1 MDSEFYNAFATPS
14 SPAAIAQAMNLEN
27 ETGTTQKPPKL
38 MSIEEYYG
46 WKDRFENWVQANHL
60 RSWECILEKY
70 TLPRTE
76 LQVVKQ
82 ISEFSE
88 QERAMYRAEKMMISL
103 LQQAIKED
111 IFILLQHDKTAKS
124 IWDDLKVKFEG
135 SESMIKSKK
144 ALLKKE
150 FDLFCSLPGE
160 DTKKLIERYCHLVRS
175 LSMLGVDKARE
186 EYVDKLADALPQK
199 EWGTYL
205 MILKNTGVYDRLTIG
220 QFIEKIESQDLEQ
233 QKIARMN
240 NPSGQQDVKMYY
252 KGSIPVSEAEISP
265 KIQTAFSAGDS
276 SDKVDQGSNKS
287 SSGFSSFPSVN
298 PKETNT
304 SFQSQSTKTGNGYI
318 IQCNLALNLPE
329 GQSFSEDTAKDH
341 MALLGS
347 VLLSY
352 EGLVA
357 GRIGNPMLT
366 KEDYD
371 QIDAEEMELMDI
383 KWCLASVLR
392 RAEKEKGH
400 FKRECNGREASGAQ
414 NPFGK
419 DDYYRKAIYQQ
430 VGQSQDP
437 QTAHGRKI
445 EDPKRACLVDF
456 SWSDYISS
464 EATAARIIDQDD
476 EKLPEG
482 FSWDM
487 FVDKKGEFKAFIAK
501 IVREPDLFAT
511 WMKSIGVNVSS
522 EDEKSVSSE
531 SSDSI
536 DKLSKYSGDVSES
549 SDVVLQGSD
558 ESLSSSDES
567 VQNEVVSE
575 KAVVFDKTP
584 SDSGIS
590 DADSEKSVEFDQS
603 PDHSSSDD
611 EEEEHIDVAKSHLS
625 PESFHFYFADRMEKL
640 KEKRAAKVQQA
651 ESEGDIQNAE
661 SVAEKIT
668 EVVKEE
674 EKVIEVEK
682 VVEVIKTIEVEK
694 IVEVVKPCEKCLEAS
709 IDDIIDEYEK
719 KKEQLLF
726 NFNYVKESYDV
737 LNKTVT
743 GLQTT
748 NSEREQ
754 ALTMMNATLMSKQKA
769 INFYIEES
777 AKWKQELETEKI
789 ENERIRRLLLSYT
802 TSDYLIDR
810 VYPTVAGLEAFQD
823 EKPNK
828 KQDCGKKTTVSYNK
842 CPPPIWDGYSPRKPN
857 EEQLEKAVNIK
868 LKTDTTDVLPDNIDV
883 TFTSSDTDHESVL
896 IKKVVDQVLDTDEE
910 SELKSGSGKSK
921 LSVNSQNSSEKRSYS
936 KEFLLSKADLN
947 DETFEVVYTLNGSD
961 KLYYNKEFP
970 IMSIKTELINKTFK
984 LVEVNIP
991 ELKVLKSF
999 EKSKKYTSRVQQRLN
1014 KKKGYNSGPGFPKK
1028 PSQNCSYK
1036 KKVLGFI
1043 PPKNDKNM
1051 KNSKIKSEFVSGGS
1065 SEEEQQKPFWRQ
1077 SNKEFLAERR
1087 KNGDDICY
1095 LRETRTCY
1103 RCNEA
1108 GHIAWNCSKNAQSKQ
1123 GVSQKLKEKVV
1134 YVDTPT
1140 NGSKIF
1146 ENSKFEIGECSEKN
1160 FYKKKGK
1167 DNQVWVAKK
1176 SEVNVGDESGSTKP
1190 EEPQAKKKISVND
1203 EEFPSLKFE
1212 EVEKKVGKTEIS
1224 DQFYKEKDE
1233 FDVEKTFNGNVKKI
1247 FGKMLSGRAKGVK
1260 DFYATKKATY
1270 NPTAQELKAIKSEKT
1285 WLEVCFP

>member
-1 MDSEFYNAFATPS
+1 MNSEFYNAFATS
-14 SPAAIAQAMNLEN
+14 TTPAAIAQAMNLEN

-76 LQVVKQ
+76 LQVIKQ

-111 IFILLQHDKTAKS
+111 TFILLQHDKTAKS
-124 IWDDLKVKFEG
+124 IWDALKVKFEG

-175 LSMLGVDKARE
+175 LSMLGVEKGRE
-186 EYVDKLADALPQK
+186 EWVDKLADALPQK

-205 MILKNTGVYDRLTIG
+205 MILKNTGVYDKLTIG

-252 KGSIPVSEAEISP
+252 KGSIPVSEAERSP

-276 SDKVDQGSNKS
+276 SEKVDQGSNNS

-304 SFQSQSTKTGNGYI
+304 SFQSQSTKTGNGYV
-318 IQCNLALNLPE
+318 IQCNIALNLPE
-329 GQSFSEDTAKDH
+329 GQSFSEDTGKDH

-371 QIDAEEMELMDI
+371 QTDAEEMELMDI

-392 RAEKEKGH
+392 RAEKFKTITGRNDFLDAHVSTLGFDKSKVTCFRCREKGH
-400 FKRECNGREASGAQ
+400 FKRECKGREASGAQ

-430 VGQSQDP
+430 VGQSQEP
-437 QTAHGRKI
+437 QTAHRRKI
-445 EDPKRACLVDF
+445 EDSKRACVVDF

-464 EATAARIIDQDD
+464 EATTEHVIDQND

-487 FVDKKGEFKAFIAK
+487 FVDEKGGFKAFIAK
-501 IVREPDLFAT
+501 IVREPNLFAT
-511 WMKSIGVNVSS
+511 WMRSIGENVSS
-522 EDEKSVSSE
+522 GDEKSVSSDE
-531 SSDSI
+531 SSDST
-536 DKLSKYSGDVSES
+536 DRLSEHSEDVS
-549 SDVVLQGSD
+549 D
-558 ESLSSSDES
+558 SSDEI
-567 VQNEVVSE
+567 VQDETVQE
-575 KAVVFDKTP
+575 QDVVFDKTP
-584 SDSGIS
+584 SDSSVS
-590 DADSEKSVEFDQS
+590 DADSEKSVQFDQS

-611 EEEEHIDVAKSHLS
+611 EEEKHINIAKSHMS
-625 PESFHFYFADRMEKL
+625 PESFHFYFAERMEEL
-640 KEKRAAKVQQA
+640 KEKQAAKEQQS
-651 ESEGDIQNAE
+651 ESEGDVQNAE
-661 SVAEKIT
+661 NIAEKIS
-668 EVVKEE
+668 EVVKEV

-682 VVEVIKTIEVEK
+682 VVEVIKTVEVEK
-694 IVEVVKPCEKCLEAS
+694 IIEVVKPCEKCLKACKECAAK
-709 IDDIIDEYEK
+709 DDIIAEYEK

-726 NFNYVKESYDV
+726 NLNYVKESYDV

-743 GLQTT
+743 GLQKT

-789 ENERIRRLLLSYT
+789 ENERIRRLLLSYS

-810 VYPTVAGLEAFQD
+810 VYPTVAGMEVFQD
-823 EKPNK
+823 EKPKEK
-828 KQDCGKKTTVSYNK
+828 KDCGKKTTVSYNK

-857 EEQLEKAVNIK
+857 EEQLAKAVNIK
-868 LKTDTTDVLPDNIDV
+868 LKTDTTDVLPENIDV
-883 TFTSSDTDHESVL
+883 TFTSSDTDHESEI

-910 SELKSGSGKSK
+910 
-921 LSVNSQNSSEKRSYS
+921 
-936 KEFLLSKADLN
+936 
-947 DETFEVVYTLNGSD
+947 T
-961 KLYYNKEFP
+961 
-970 IMSIKTELINKTFK
+970 
-984 LVEVNIP
+984 
-991 ELKVLKSF
+991 
-999 EKSKKYTSRVQQRLN
+999 
-1014 KKKGYNSGPGFPKK
+1014 
-1028 PSQNCSYK
+1028 
-1036 KKVLGFI
+1036 
-1043 PPKNDKNM
+1043 
-1051 KNSKIKSEFVSGGS
+1051 
-1065 SEEEQQKPFWRQ
+1065 
-1077 SNKEFLAERR
+1077 
-1087 KNGDDICY
+1087 
-1095 LRETRTCY
+1095 
-1103 RCNEA
+1103 
-1108 GHIAWNCSKNAQSKQ
+1108 
-1123 GVSQKLKEKVV
+1123 
-1134 YVDTPT
+1134 
-1140 NGSKIF
+1140 
-1146 ENSKFEIGECSEKN
+1146 
-1160 FYKKKGK
+1160 
-1167 DNQVWVAKK
+1167 
-1176 SEVNVGDESGSTKP
+1176 
-1190 EEPQAKKKISVND
+1190 
-1203 EEFPSLKFE
+1203 
-1212 EVEKKVGKTEIS
+1212 
-1224 DQFYKEKDE
+1224 
-1233 FDVEKTFNGNVKKI
+1233 
-1247 FGKMLSGRAKGVK
+1247 
-1260 DFYATKKATY
+1260 
-1270 NPTAQELKAIKSEKT
+1270 
-1285 WLEVCFP
+1285 